1 MFNSTIQS
9 ERAQNCDFTNPC
21 ILTTRAYFS
30 LVADYRNRKSV
41 KLSSLFEFLQRSE
54 FLLQNHDS
62 PDDWAELYYI
72 YGSVWLKY
80 MSIIPDDLRNA
91 QARETAR
98 DKAKYCYEQAV
109 SFCQR
114 DKRPRAQIKKQTYC
128 HLGLAALLLDCSS
141 TAARTQEKEVAP
153 SDIKKAKEHLDFV
166 QYRLGESVPTGTQVQ
181 LLKTRSDQFYRQ
193 RLYQLAKETAEEA
206 FQLASSNRFN
216 TELVT
221 LQERIQFLD
230 VKLEVA
236 KGVTIME
243 LEDVQLL

>member
-114 DKRPRAQIKKQTYC
+114 DKRPRAQIKKNK
-128 HLGLAALLLDCSS
+128 
-141 TAARTQEKEVAP
+141 RIVI
-153 SDIKKAKEHLDFV
+153 SD
-166 QYRLGESVPTGTQVQ
+166 
-181 LLKTRSDQFYRQ
+181 
-193 RLYQLAKETAEEA
+193 
-206 FQLASSNRFN
+206 
-216 TELVT
+216 
-221 LQERIQFLD
+221 
-230 VKLEVA
+230 
-236 KGVTIME
+236 
-243 LEDVQLL
+243 